1 MISIDVYGTFDFT
14 DNEIKIGVLSFERIK
29 GSATYIFEYNPE
41 FLNNYPNLNLSVD
54 IGLFQ
59 GPQSVKGNIFSMFG
73 DACPDRWGRAL
84 IDKREIL
91 QAEDRKTAP
100 RKFVQFDY
108 MVRLDDRTR
117 MGALRFR
124 HDGKLIGNDLAA
136 PIPITADLET
146 LILESQAYENA
157 LKRGNVP
164 DKKWILNLCTSGSS
178 LGGARPKANII
189 DNGELYIAKFPSIE
203 DDYDIALW
211 EQFAS
216 LLARKAGIIVPETK
230 IVKLPSYSHHVFL
243 SKRFDRDKDRRIH
256 YASSLTLTGLKDGCG
271 ANTNNGYIDIVNAM
285 ISNNNVIDLHG
296 NLTELFRRVVFN
308 VAIGN
313 SDDHFRNHGFLLT
326 KRGWTLSPAFDMN
339 PSNSLFQSLLI
350 TPTTNKASI
359 DELLKAS
366 DYFFIDKADANAI
379 VDEVKNAVSGW
390 KAITRQLNIPKSEW
404 MRFSKR
410 FDMFCMPRT
419 TIGRCF

>member
-1 MISIDVYGTFDFT
+1 MISIDVYGAFDFT

-41 FLNNYPNLNLSVD
+41 FLNNYPNLDLSVD

-59 GPQSVKGNIFSMFG
+59 GPQSVKDNIFSMFG

-124 HDGKLIGNDLAA
+124 HNGKLIGNDLAA

-164 DKKWILNLCTSGSS
+164 DKKWILNLCAPGSS

-230 IVKLPSYSHHVFL
+230 
-243 SKRFDRDKDRRIH
+243 
-256 YASSLTLTGLKDGCG
+256 
-271 ANTNNGYIDIVNAM
+271 
-285 ISNNNVIDLHG
+285 
-296 NLTELFRRVVFN
+296 
-308 VAIGN
+308 
-313 SDDHFRNHGFLLT
+313 
-326 KRGWTLSPAFDMN
+326 
-339 PSNSLFQSLLI
+339 
-350 TPTTNKASI
+350 
-359 DELLKAS
+359 
-366 DYFFIDKADANAI
+366 
-379 VDEVKNAVSGW
+379 
-390 KAITRQLNIPKSEW
+390 
-404 MRFSKR
+404 R

-419 TIGRCF
+419 TIGRPF